1 MDIGFRHNI
10 SEHKLDSRKIKGDR
24 EGKRFKKNTLESL
37 TGEATNFLFLS
48 S

>member
-1 MDIGFRHNI
+1 MDISFRHNI

-24 EGKRFKKNTLESL
+24 EGKRFKNTLESL